1 MDIIRILLVDD
12 HGVVRDGLGR
22 MLELEEDMEIV
33 GKASNA
39 EETLSKVESI
49 SPDIILM
56 DIKMP
61 GIDGIELTRQVKER
75 LPSCNVIIF
84 TLHGDYLTQAVDAGA
99 SGYLLK
105 DIRRGELTRAIR
117 QVHRG
122 QVVISESIK
131 PMS

>member
-33 GKASNA
+33 GRASNA

-84 TLHGDYLTQAVDAGA
+84 TLHGDYLTQAVNAGA

-117 QVHRG
+117 QVYRG

>member
-122 QVVISESIK
+122 QVVINESIK
-131 PMS
+131 PML